1 MGSNELERTLEVISI
16 DQRDGLMRRLNRL
29 LAVGLGLVLSI
40 STVAVVAAAAPTL
53 ATAIPSIG
61 IQNVQ
66 LNGDFVPPA
75 NPDEM
80 AAFVETG
87 SLDSRCLATLAEA
100 NFAGGVG
107 IKMLFCNPRQIERD
121 GRLMSGL
128 ALRIFF
134 DGDAPEDVIV
144 HVNYYQ
150 ERMRTNPAPI
160 PCNGDC

>member
-1 MGSNELERTLEVISI
+1 MGSNELERTPEVIYI
-16 DQRDGLMRRLNRL
+16 DYRDGVVRRLHRL
-29 LAVGLGLVLSI
+29 LAVGLGLVLSTA
-40 STVAVVAAAAPTL
+40 TVAVVAAAAPTL
-53 ATAIPSIG
+53 ATAIPAIG

-66 LNGDFVPPA
+66 LNEDFVWSGAPA
-75 NPDEM
+75 EM
-80 AAFVETG
+80 AAFIETG

-121 GRLMSGL
+121 GRLMNGL
-128 ALRIFF
+128 ALRVFL
-134 DGDAPEDVIV
+134 DADAPGDVIV

-160 PCNGDC
+160 PCDGDC